1 MSGTGLQPVCSAGIL
16 PACIGSMNGQNA
28 RSTHRLQA
36 CATLL
41 LALLLCSCSK
51 RNKDSLKINRWD
63 LFSSALIGKWQE
75 AQLEKS
81 GGIVREAN
89 GITLN
94 EGSPMT
100 GIVFPSW
107 LKDSLPVVD
116 YAINYE
122 AMRVSGSDFFGSVT
136 FPVRDEKTFAT
147 FVLGGWGGS
156 QVGISCIDGY
166 DASENTTG
174 SSQRFENEKWYR
186 VRIEIREKELRVLLN
201 GRPIIQT
208 NIAGRT
214 LNLRGGEIAKC
225 APFGFATYGTT
236 GRVRGCVIERMPPQ

>member
-1 MSGTGLQPVCSAGIL
+1 ME
-16 PACIGSMNGQNA
+16 N
-28 RSTHRLQA
+28 
-36 CATLL
+36 
-41 LALLLCSCSK
+41 
-51 RNKDSLKINRWD
+51 
-63 LFSSALIGKWQE
+63 
-75 AQLEKS
+75 S
-81 GGIVREAN
+81 GGIVREVD

-156 QVGISCIDGY
+156 QIGISCIDGY

-186 VRIEIREKELRVLLN
+186 VRVEVCAKELRVLLD

-208 NIAGRT
+208 NIAGRM

-225 APFGFATYGTT
+225 VPFGFATYGTT
-236 GRVRGCVIERMPPQ
+236 GRVRGCIIERLPP